1 MKQSLTLLGV
11 VLVGVVVFA
20 QQPGPNPEM
29 AAALAKQV
37 EIEKVAP
44 RLQITEEV
52 LPLVVP
58 GHTIGEAVGV
68 AKNSKGHL
76 FVFTR
81 SGATG
86 PAKGATASQLFEF
99 DPALK
104 FVKQWGP
111 DNYAAS
117 FAHTVRVD
125 KDDNVWMVDEGSNMV
140 VKFNPQG
147 QVALVLGRKPE
158 AIDYFERFTEEG
170 HKETGT
176 PPARNGVFNR
186 PTDVAWDTEGNIFIA
201 DGYNNSRFAKMSK
214 DGTWVGAV
222 GERGAGPNQ
231 FNTVHA
237 IANDAKG
244 NIYVADRGNR
254 RIQVYDSDDETRADH
269 HRHGSA
275 VERVH
280 HAGVD
285 AVSLQR
291 RRQRQGL
298 QDVAS
303 TASSSDGARPVSG
316 TGRAA
321 AWCTSCTAS
330 RRPSL
335 YKGDC
340 STWTVSKM
348 TIKGGAARR
357 SSKQAAEHPA
367 AQTAR
372 GRSRLLPCAFSL
384 LPFPFCLFPSAF
396 CLLPFPFCLLPSAFC
411 LLPSQYRARPSDRQT
426 RSAVRTPRPVS
437 NWRVVDGRR
446 GSSATFSRRRRRVH
460 PPCRYSSS

>member
-147 QVALVLGRKPE
+147 KVALVLGRKPE
-158 AIDYFERFTEEG
+158 AIDYLERFTEEG

-176 PPARNGVFNR
+176 PRRGTASSTAPPTSPGTPRATSSSPTATTTHASPRCPRTAPGLARSVSAARG
-186 PTDVAWDTEGNIFIA
+186 PTSSTRCMP
-201 DGYNNSRFAKMSK
+201 SP
-214 DGTWVGAV
+214 T
-222 GERGAGPNQ
+222 
-231 FNTVHA
+231 
-237 IANDAKG
+237 DAKG
-244 NIYVADRGNR
+244 
-254 RIQVYDSDDETRADH
+254 T
-269 HRHGSA
+269 
-275 VERVH
+275 
-280 HAGVD
+280 
-285 AVSLQR
+285 
-291 RRQRQGL
+291 
-298 QDVAS
+298 S
-303 TASSSDGARPVSG
+303 TSPI
-316 TGRAA
+316 AA
-321 AWCTSCTAS
+321 TAAS
-330 RRPSL
+330 R
-335 YKGDC
+335 C
-340 STWTVSKM
+340 
-348 TIKGGAARR
+348 TIR
-357 SSKQAAEHPA
+357 
-367 AQTAR
+367 
-372 GRSRLLPCAFSL
+372 
-384 LPFPFCLFPSAF
+384 
-396 CLLPFPFCLLPSAFC
+396 
-411 LLPSQYRARPSDRQT
+411 
-426 RSAVRTPRPVS
+426 
-437 NWRVVDGRR
+437 
-446 GSSATFSRRRRRVH
+446 
-460 PPCRYSSS
+460 